1 MPLSRPFLERGDY
14 VLAVS
19 EEDLI
24 EQCRKG
30 DASAFEQIVALYE
43 KRVYNLAYRLT
54 GNHDD
59 AQDMAQEAFV
69 KVWASLKEFR
79 GDSSFSTWLYRIVS
93 NACLDELRRRS
104 RRRTVSLDAPVGD
117 EGPARQV
124 PSDEPELGYGMERDE
139 VRRAVQQG
147 IRGLSDHH
155 KMIIVLRDIQGMS
168 YEQIAEALDISL
180 GTVKSR
186 LNRAR
191 LSLRDRLS
199 EMELFEEM
207 SVRTGERGDRR

>member
-1 MPLSRPFLERGDY
+1 
-14 VLAVS
+14 
-19 EEDLI
+19 
-24 EQCRKG
+24 
-30 DASAFEQIVALYE
+30 
-43 KRVYNLAYRLT
+43 
-54 GNHDD
+54 
-59 AQDMAQEAFV
+59 
-69 KVWASLKEFR
+69 
-79 GDSSFSTWLYRIVS
+79 
-93 NACLDELRRRS
+93 
-104 RRRTVSLDAPVGD
+104 
-117 EGPARQV
+117 
-124 PSDEPELGYGMERDE
+124 MERDE